1 MRSRFECG
9 ECEFC
14 NLDRSLNRI
23 FWEDETIACW
33 SVPPQFL
40 RKELSSHFIIIPKR
54 HVRFFWDLRVD
65 EVLSMHQA
73 LQRIAM
79 KYTLAGGIIAT
90 RFGDMSLNSGT
101 VPHLHENIM
110 VPNGTGEVRIPV
122 FKDPKD
128 RAENQAR
135 AAEFSVR
142 YEAGEKP

>member
-1 MRSRFECG
+1 
-9 ECEFC
+9 
-14 NLDRSLNRI
+14 
-23 FWEDETIACW
+23 
-33 SVPPQFL
+33 
-40 RKELSSHFIIIPKR
+40 
-54 HVRFFWDLRVD
+54 
-65 EVLSMHQA
+65 MHQA